1 MPDGECNGKRIIT
14 AVIPVKTGIQGFINV
29 KITYVWIPD
38 KSIRE

>member
-1 MPDGECNGKRIIT
+1 MPDDGGDGKSIVIT
-14 AVIPVKTGIQGFINV
+14 VIPAEAGIHGFINV